1 MLAAVTLA
9 GVPGHGNWPR
19 LMIFAAADIAM
30 LFWKNKT
37 EDVQVSEEENWV
49 SLIMALEEFTGLINT
64 PVYSWS
70 HLERGLILQ
79 LSQIMYSKK

>member
-30 LFWKNKT
+30 LFWKKDDRQEKKKT
-37 EDVQVSEEENWV
+37 GF
-49 SLIMALEEFTGLINT
+49 LL
-64 PVYSWS
+64 
-70 HLERGLILQ
+70 
-79 LSQIMYSKK
+79 